1 MENTARLV
9 EMSKTD
15 NGYSINN
22 LSPFFIHT
30 YISEMLEKAKT
41 GLSIYRDLQRIASIE
56 NTDVIIRIIRTS
68 KTVVEAIEK
77 LIEHFSINECTAKN
91 IVDSSLDELSLFG
104 AFSYEEPIKIYEEA
118 VKCFTKLSEMQ
129 VEFENIGETEE

>member
-30 YISEMLEKAKT
+30 YISEMLEKAK
-41 GLSIYRDLQRIASIE
+41 
-56 NTDVIIRIIRTS
+56 
-68 KTVVEAIEK
+68 
-77 LIEHFSINECTAKN
+77 
-91 IVDSSLDELSLFG
+91 
-104 AFSYEEPIKIYEEA
+104 
-118 VKCFTKLSEMQ
+118 
-129 VEFENIGETEE
+129 IGKE

>member
-1 MENTARLV
+1 MENRARLV
-9 EMSKTD
+9 EMSETD

-22 LSPFFIHT
+22 LSTFFIHT
-30 YISEMLEKAKT
+30 HISEMLEKAKT
-41 GLSIYRDLQRIASIE
+41 GLTIYRDLQRIASIE

-104 AFSYEEPIKIYEEA
+104 VFSYEEPIKYMR
-118 VKCFTKLSEMQ
+118 KL
-129 VEFENIGETEE
+129 